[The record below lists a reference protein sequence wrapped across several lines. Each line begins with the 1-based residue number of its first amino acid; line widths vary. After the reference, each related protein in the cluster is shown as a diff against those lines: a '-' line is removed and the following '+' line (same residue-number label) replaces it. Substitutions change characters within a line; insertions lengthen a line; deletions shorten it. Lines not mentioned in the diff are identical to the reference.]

1 MAQYYGVTRSGNEL
15 SHYGVKGMKWGVRKA
30 ILTGNERALNR
41 HYRKAAKK
49 LAKLTDIGLNSKKYA
64 AKAAA
69 YGAAAAGT
77 GTLAVGGTGLTSKI
91 IKRIA
96 PNAAF
101 YMGRTFKG
109 KPAKTN
115 LADFVD
121 IWGKKS
127 LTIKPAT
134 TKTVIEDNI
143 TYRLPDGKLAL
154 STNPLAVRTV
164 EKVEKK
170 VNVPAKTIS
179 NNTLYRAGAGLATAG
194 LGAKSIQNAYR
205 ASHGAKYRAKAQAWK
220 NEMDQAFKGTQ
231 YEGHYEKIKRKRRKR
246 N

>member
-1 MAQYYGVTRSGNEL
+1 MAQYYGVTRSGEEL
-15 SHYGVKGMKWGVRKA
+15 SHYGIKGMKWGVRKA

-77 GTLAVGGTGLTSKI
+77 GTLAVGGTHLAGHIVGKI
-91 IKRIA
+91 SSRIA
-96 PNAAF
+96 PL
-101 YMGRTFKG
+101 Y
-109 KPAKTN
+109 AKYAPKTKASYEQYLN
-115 LADFVD
+115 MRDYNVVND
-121 IWGKKS
+121 RVQTWGKKQHI
-127 LTIKPAT
+127 LP
-134 TKTVIEDNI
+134 IENA
-143 TYRLPDGKLAL
+143 GG
-154 STNPLAVRTV
+154 
-164 EKVEKK
+164 EKRI
-170 VNVPAKTIS
+170 IS
-179 NNTLYRAGAGLATAG
+179 NDALYRAGAGLATAG
-194 LGAKSIQNAYR
+194 LGAKSVQNAYR